1 MRLSMMATSV
11 GVSEAQATN
20 GIAEQEFEVLV
31 KLHQRSIYRMLL
43 GLTRDPDAAE
53 TLTQECFLRA
63 FQHRSNFRGEANVK
77 TWLTRIAI
85 NLAHDQRRNRRS
97 QFWKRLFHAG
107 QERRVAALPHA
118 AVAESPEALVETLA
132 DGRTSAERQLLA
144 REQLAVVW
152 GVVERLPN
160 QQRTVFL
167 LRFVEEMSLDEIA
180 AAIGVGIASVKTHLR
195 RATMAVRQAAGLSNV
210 G

>member
-1 MRLSMMATSV
+1 LSMMATSI

-20 GIAEQEFEVLV
+20 GIAEQEFEMLV

-53 TLTQECFLRA
+53 TLTQECFLKA

-97 QFWKRLFHAG
+97 QFWKRLFQGG
-107 QERRVAALPHA
+107 QERRLAAPTQG
-118 AVAESPEALVETLA
+118 AVAEAPEALVETLA
-132 DGRTSAERQLLA
+132 DSHTSAERQLLA

-167 LRFVEEMSLDEIA
+167 LRFVEEMSLEEIA
-180 AAIGVGIASVKTHLR
+180 TAIGVGMASVKTHLR
-195 RATMAVRQAAGLSNV
+195 RATLAVRQAAGLLNV